1 MVGGKLGDDS
11 KKLPFKLILSQIRRK
26 NLLNLIKEYKG
37 GDTLCE
43 PKDEITMPYQKVI
56 SGILAVAKEKEEL
69 GQQDNSQD
77 GASRPG

>member
-11 KKLPFKLILSQIRRK
+11 MKLPFKLILSQIRRK

-56 SGILAVAKEKEEL
+56 SGILEVAKEKDEL
-69 GQQDNSQD
+69 AQLE
-77 GASRPG
+77 ASRDGPSQPG